1 MSHFHSATVVNVV
14 DEVQISNK
22 INDIVIKRGA
32 WQYLQTVFIEECWF
46 SGIFLPFWGS
56 QGGYKLY
63 TIWDSC
69 ENIHP

>member
-32 WQYLQTVFIEECWF
+32 WQYLQTIFYRRMLVFGYIFAFLGF
-46 SGIFLPFWGS
+46 SG
-56 QGGYKLY
+56 GG
-63 TIWDSC
+63 
-69 ENIHP
+69 